1 MFTGG
6 VDTELEFDVSDVGSD
21 NDCSG
26 PVLPAER
33 VDHTV
38 GGTYTFKILL
48 TILKYKANLFNVPIV
63 QISGLMV

>member
-6 VDTELEFDVSDVGSD
+6 VDTELEFDVSDVESG

-48 TILKYKANLFNVPIV
+48 TILNT
-63 QISGLMV
+63 